1 MKTIRAKILPIT
13 TLICICIFTCGC
25 EESNLSNRRARLV
38 GNENLK
44 LKKQLKLCDKEIE
57 KRDDE
62 IQKQKDLLAQCQK
75 EKAEIDEQAGDTN
88 IKLLKILR
96 DTSKKVDEL
105 TEENQKL
112 KETIKE
118 LEAAIGQ

>member
-44 LKKQLKLCDKEIE
+44 LKKQLKLCDEEIE
-57 KRDDE
+57 
-62 IQKQKDLLAQCQK
+62 KQKDLLAQCQK
-75 EKAEIDEQAGDTN
+75 EKAEIDKQAGDTG
-88 IKLLKILR
+88 IKLLKILG